1 MQFFN
6 HLESNV
12 RGYIH
17 AFPAVFKTASGSILT
32 DEEGKQFID
41 FFSGAGTLN
50 YGHNHP
56 VFKKKLIDYLN
67 EDGVV
72 HGLDMATTAKKEF
85 MAAFESMILK
95 PREMNYKIQFTGPT
109 GTNAVEAALK
119 IARLA
124 KQRANIISF
133 TGGFHG
139 VTMGSVAATGNT
151 LYRSGAGVPLDNTTF
166 MPYEKYLGAE
176 HDSLDYIRKFIA
188 NSSSGVD
195 RPAAFIVE
203 TVQGEGGVNVASP
216 QWLRGLQAI
225 CREFDILLIVDDIQA
240 GCGRTGHFFSFE
252 GMGIEPDLILLSKSL
267 GGYGLPMSLVL
278 LKPELDQWEPGQ
290 HNGTFRGNNLAFV
303 AATEAI
309 HTFWSNDRFSKD
321 LTVKS
326 HGLQSDLL
334 ALKLRY
340 PKAIQDVRGRGMIQG
355 IQMRDPDKAKAI
367 AKRAFQR
374 GLLIERCGSQDEV
387 LKIIPPLVIDKELMK
402 KGIQIIE
409 QSIQDVFSRQDEAPV
424 QEKTKEY
431 ASR

>member
-17 AFPAVFKTASGSILT
+17 AFPAIFKTATGSILT

-56 VFKKKLIDYLN
+56 VFKEKLIEYLR
-67 EDGVV
+67 EDGIV

-85 MAAFESMILK
+85 MGAFENVILK
-95 PREMNYKIQFTGPT
+95 PRKMHYKIQFTGPT

-124 KQRANIISF
+124 KQRSNIISF

-166 MPYEKYLGAE
+166 MPYEKYLGPE
-176 HDSLDYIRKFIA
+176 HDSLDYIHKFIA

-203 TVQGEGGVNVASP
+203 TVQGEGGVNVASA

-225 CREFDILLIVDDIQA
+225 CREFDILLIIDDIQA
-240 GCGRTGHFFSFE
+240 GCGRTGLFFSFE

-309 HTFWSNDRFSKD
+309 HAFWSDDRFSKE
-321 LTVKS
+321 LAVKS
-326 HGLQSDLL
+326 HSLQSELL

-340 PKAIQDVRGRGMIQG
+340 PKAIRDVRGRGMIQG
-355 IQMRDPDKAKAI
+355 IQMHDPDKAKAVS
-367 AKRAFQR
+367 KRAFQL

-387 LKIIPPLVIDKELMK
+387 LKIIPPLVIDRELMK
-402 KGIQIIE
+402 QGMRLIE
-409 QSIQDVFSRQDEAPV
+409 QSIQHIFERYEEPV
-424 QEKTKEY
+424 QEESKEY

>member
-85 MAAFESMILK
+85 MTAFESMILK

-119 IARLA
+119 IARLV

-309 HTFWSNDRFSKD
+309 HTFWSDDRFSKD

-402 KGIQIIE
+402 EGIQIIE
-409 QSIQDVFSRQDEAPV
+409 QSIQDVFSRHDEAPV

>member
-12 RGYIH
+12 RGYIRS
-17 AFPAVFKTASGSILT
+17 FPAVFKTATGSILI
-32 DEEGKQFID
+32 DEKGNQFID

-56 VFKKKLIDYLN
+56 VFKKKLIEYLEEN
-67 EDGVV
+67 GVV
-72 HGLDMATTAKKEF
+72 HGLDMATSAKKEF
-85 MAAFESMILK
+85 MAAFESVILK
-95 PREMNYKIQFTGPT
+95 PRKMNYKIQFTGPT

-139 VTMGSVAATGNT
+139 VTMGSVAATGNA

-166 MPYEKYLGAE
+166 MPYEKYLGPN
-176 HDSLDYIRKFIA
+176 HDSLDYIQKFIA
-188 NSSSGVD
+188 NSSSGID

-216 QWLRGLQAI
+216 QWLKGLQAI
-225 CREFDILLIVDDIQA
+225 CREFDILLIVDDIQT
-240 GCGRTGHFFSFE
+240 GCGRTSHFFSFE

-309 HTFWSNDRFSKD
+309 HTFWSDDRFSQE
-321 LTVKS
+321 LTAKS
-326 HGLQSDLL
+326 HSLQSDLL
-334 ALKLRY
+334 ALKLHY
-340 PKAIQDVRGRGMIQG
+340 PKVIQDVRGRGMIQG

-367 AKRAFQR
+367 AERAFQL

-387 LKIIPPLVIDKELMK
+387 LKIIPPLIIDKELMK
-402 KGIQIIE
+402 EGMQIIE
-409 QSIQDVFSRQDEAPV
+409 QSIQDVFDRCEGHA
-424 QEKTKEY
+424 EEERKEY
-431 ASR
+431 AS

>member
-12 RGYIH
+12 RGYIRS
-17 AFPAVFKTASGSILT
+17 FPAVFKTATGSILV
-32 DEEGKQFID
+32 DEEGKQYID

-56 VFKKKLIDYLN
+56 VFKKKLIEYLN

-72 HGLDMATTAKKEF
+72 HGLDMATTAKKDF
-85 MAAFESMILK
+85 LTAFENVILK
-95 PREMNYKIQFTGPT
+95 PRNLNYKIQFTGPT

-119 IARLA
+119 IARLT
-124 KQRANIISF
+124 KQRANIVSF

-139 VTMGSVAATGNT
+139 VTMGSVAATGNV

-166 MPYEKYLGAE
+166 MPYEKYLGVE

-188 NSSSGVD
+188 NTSSGVD
-195 RPAAFIVE
+195 LPAAFIVE

-216 QWLRGLQAI
+216 KWLRGLQAI
-225 CREFDILLIVDDIQA
+225 CREFDILLIIDDIQA
-240 GCGRTGHFFSFE
+240 GCGRTGQFFSFE
-252 GMGIEPDLILLSKSL
+252 GMGIEPDLVLLSKSL

-303 AATEAI
+303 AAAEAI
-309 HTFWSNDRFSKD
+309 HTFWSDEGFSKE

-326 HGLQSDLL
+326 HRLQSDLL

-340 PKAIQDVRGRGMIQG
+340 PQAIKDVRGRGMLHG
-355 IQMRDPDKAKAI
+355 IQMHDPDKTKAV
-367 AKRAFQR
+367 AERAFEL
-374 GLLIERCGSQDEV
+374 GLLVERCGSEDEV
-387 LKIIPPLVIDKELMK
+387 LKIIPPLVIDEALMNEGMK
-402 KGIQIIE
+402 IIN
-409 QSIQDVFSRQDEAPV
+409 QSISDVFENHHQAPAKI
-424 QEKTKEY
+424 ERKEY
-431 ASR
+431 ASQ